1 MSGLCW
7 RNSSMDKHYT
17 QVNAEIWDSV
27 NECLT
32 DKTTAISHE
41 DYLAAKEGALNIPLA
56 GVRPVPRSWLPP
68 LKDSDVLALA
78 CGGGQQAPVF
88 AAHGARVTVTDVSAR
103 QLDHERLVAQREG
116 YDIHIIEADMSQTF
130 PFEDASFDLIFNP
143 VSNCYI
149 RDILPMQRECA
160 RVLRPGGVLMTA
172 FVKEEHFLFDPD
184 FQREEALISR
194 HPLPFDPL
202 RDLTEAQRR
211 KQLDNRMP
219 LAFSHTLTEQLGG
232 LMQAG
237 FELTDIFEDGDGGGL
252 FDRWMQ
258 SYVAIRAVRKG

>member
-1 MSGLCW
+1 
-7 RNSSMDKHYT
+7 MDKKYT
-17 QVNAEIWDSV
+17 QINAEVWDNI

-32 DKTTAISHE
+32 DKATALSHE
-41 DYLAAKEGALNIPLA
+41 DFLAAQGGALNVTLA
-56 GVRPVPRSWLPP
+56 GVRLVPRAWFPP
-68 LKDSDVLALA
+68 LKGANVLALA

-88 AAHGARVTVTDVSAR
+88 AAHGAHVTVTDMSAR
-103 QLDHERLVAQREG
+103 QLDNERLVARREG
-116 YDIHIIEADMSQTF
+116 YDIRIIKADMSQPF
-130 PFEDASFDLIFNP
+130 PFEDASFDIIFNP

-184 FQREEALISR
+184 FQREDALISR

-202 RDLTEAQRR
+202 RDLTDAQRQA
-211 KQLDNRMP
+211 KLDTQMP

-258 SYVAIRAVRKG
+258 SYVAVRAVKKGRGEA

>member
-1 MSGLCW
+1 M
-7 RNSSMDKHYT
+7 NKDYT
-17 QVNAEIWDSV
+17 QINAEVWDHI

-32 DKTTAISHE
+32 DKATAISHE
-41 DYLAAKEGALNIPLA
+41 NFLAAKGGELNVTLA
-56 GVRPVPRSWLPP
+56 GVRLVPRDWFPP
-68 LKDSDVLALA
+68 LKGADVLALA
-78 CGGGQQAPVF
+78 CGGGQQAPLF
-88 AAHGARVTVTDVSAR
+88 AAQGARVTVTDMSAR
-103 QLDHERLVAQREG
+103 QLELERLVARREG
-116 YDIHIIEADMSQTF
+116 YAIRVVEADMSQPF
-130 PFEDASFDLIFNP
+130 PFEDGSFDMIFNP

-184 FQREEALISR
+184 FQREDALISR
-194 HPLPFDPL
+194 YPLPFDPM
-202 RDLTEAQRR
+202 RDLTEEQRQAQIAR
-211 KQLDNRMP
+211 RMP

-258 SYVAIRAVRKG
+258 SYVAVRAVKK

>member
-1 MSGLCW
+1 MNQDYIHL
-7 RNSSMDKHYT
+7 
-17 QVNAEIWDSV
+17 NAAVWDDI

-32 DKTTAISHE
+32 DKATAISHE
-41 DYLAAKEGALNIPLA
+41 DFLDAKNGALNVILA
-56 GVRPVPRSWLPP
+56 GVRPVPKAWFPELAGA
-68 LKDSDVLALA
+68 DVLALA

-88 AAHGARVTVTDVSAR
+88 AAHGARVTVTDVSAG
-103 QLDHERLVAQREG
+103 QLANERLVAEREG
-116 YDIHIIEADMSQTF
+116 YDIRILEADMSQPF

-149 RDILPMQRECA
+149 RDLLPMQRECA

-184 FQREEALISR
+184 FQREDVLISR
-194 HPLPFDPL
+194 HPLPFDPM
-202 RDLTEAQRR
+202 RDLTEKQRQA
-211 KQLDNRMP
+211 KLATRMP

-258 SYVAIRAVRKG
+258 SYVAIRAVKKAQR

>member
-1 MSGLCW
+1 M
-7 RNSSMDKHYT
+7 NQDYT
-17 QVNAEIWDSV
+17 KINAAVWDDI

-32 DKTTAISHE
+32 DKATAVSHE
-41 DYLAAKEGALNIPLA
+41 AFLAAKDGALNVTLA
-56 GVRPVPRSWLPP
+56 GVRLVPRAWFPE
-68 LKDSDVLALA
+68 LKGADVLALA
-78 CGGGQQAPVF
+78 CGGGQQAPIF

-103 QLDHERLVAQREG
+103 QLANERLVAQRED
-116 YDIHIIEADMSQTF
+116 YDIRVLEADMSQPF
-130 PFEDASFDLIFNP
+130 PFEDASFDMIFNP

-184 FQREEALISR
+184 FQREDALISR
-194 HPLPFDPL
+194 HPLPFDPT
-202 RDLTEAQRR
+202 RDLTREQRQA
-211 KQLDNRMP
+211 QLDRRMP

-232 LMQAG
+232 LMRAG

>member
-1 MSGLCW
+1 
-7 RNSSMDKHYT
+7 MDKDYVR
-17 QVNAEIWDSV
+17 QNAAAWDNI

-32 DKTTAISHE
+32 DKATAISHE
-41 DYLAAKEGALNIPLA
+41 DYLAARRGALNVILA
-56 GVRPVPRSWLPP
+56 GVRPVPLAWFPP
-68 LKDSDVLALA
+68 LEGADVLALA

-103 QLDHERLVAQREG
+103 QLANERLVADREG
-116 YDIHIIEADMSQTF
+116 YDIRILEADMSQPF
-130 PFEDASFDLIFNP
+130 PFADGSFDMIFNP

-194 HPLPFDPL
+194 HPLPFDPT
-202 RDLTEAQRR
+202 RDLTEAQRQAR
-211 KQLDNRMP
+211 LADHMP

-258 SYVAIRAVRKG
+258 SYVAVRALRRA

>member
-1 MSGLCW
+1 
-7 RNSSMDKHYT
+7 MDNDYVK
-17 QVNAEIWDSV
+17 QNAAVWDDID
-27 NECLT
+27 ECLT
-32 DKTTAISHE
+32 DKATPLTHE
-41 DYLAAKEGALNIPLA
+41 AYLAAKSGALEVTLA
-56 GVRPVPRSWLPP
+56 GVRIVPRAWFPCLQGA
-68 LKDSDVLALA
+68 DVLALA

-88 AAHGARVTVTDVSAR
+88 AAHGAAVTVTDVSAR
-103 QLDHERLVAQREG
+103 QLENERLVAAREG
-116 YDIHIIEADMSQTF
+116 YDVRVLEADMSQPF
-130 PFEDASFDLIFNP
+130 PFPDACFDLIFNP

-172 FVKEEHFLFDPD
+172 FVKEEHFLFEPD
-184 FQREEALISR
+184 FRREDALISR

-211 KQLDNRMP
+211 QKLDGRMP

-232 LMQAG
+232 LMQSG

-252 FDRWMQ
+252 FDKWMR
-258 SYVAIRAVRKG
+258 SYVAVRAVKKA

>member
-1 MSGLCW
+1 
-7 RNSSMDKHYT
+7 MDKHYT
-17 QVNAEIWDSV
+17 QVNAEVWNDI

-32 DKTTAISHE
+32 DKATSISREDFLSATA
-41 DYLAAKEGALNIPLA
+41 GALNVTLA
-56 GVRPVPRSWLPP
+56 GVRLVPRDWFPA
-68 LKDSDVLALA
+68 LKDADVLALA

-103 QLDHERLVAQREG
+103 QLNNERLVAQREG
-116 YDIHIIEADMSQTF
+116 YDIRVLEADMSQPF
-130 PFEDASFDLIFNP
+130 PFGDGSFDLIFNP

-172 FVKEEHFLFDPD
+172 FVKEEHFLFEPD
-184 FQREEALISR
+184 FQREDALISR

-202 RDLTEAQRR
+202 RDLTEEQRR

-232 LMQAG
+232 LMRAG

-258 SYVAIRAVRKG
+258 SYVAVRAVKK